1 MPSVPVGSVT
11 ELSATSGSVWF
22 ASRSEAAAYAEVAS
36 LPVQLGLSTPSS
48 ARESALLLAGSQ
60 NGLPYAWQ
68 NNQPVIPV
76 ITAGRSAA
84 LQLKRAMDIV
94 LSLIA
99 IVVLAPVFVMAAI
112 AIRMTS
118 EGPIFF
124 KQQRV
129 GLNNEPFSVYKFR
142 TMFVDRQDTT
152 GVRQTLVE
160 DPRITPIGRFLRK
173 TSIDE
178 VPQIFNILRG
188 EMSFVGP
195 RPHVPDML
203 AGGLLYD
210 ELVPYYDLRHAM
222 KPGLTGWAQ
231 ANGFRGPTID
241 PIRARQRVDHDIAYV
256 QNFSIWLDV
265 VIIAKTA
272 WREFITGTGV

>member
-1 MPSVPVGSVT
+1 VGSAT
-11 ELSATSGSVWF
+11 ELSVASGSVWF
-22 ASRSEAAAYAEVAS
+22 ASRSEAAAYAELAS
-36 LPVQLGLSTPSS
+36 LPVQLGLSSPSS

-68 NNQPVIPV
+68 NNKPVIPI
-76 ITAGRSAA
+76 ITTGRSTA
-84 LQLKRAMDIV
+84 LQLKRAMDII

-112 AIRMTS
+112 AVKMTS
-118 EGPIFF
+118 DGPVFF
-124 KQQRV
+124 RQQRV

-142 TMFVDRQDTT
+142 TMFVDGQDTS

-160 DPRITPIGRFLRK
+160 DPRITPVGKFLRK

-210 ELVPYYDLRHAM
+210 ELVPYYDLRHTM

-256 QNFSIWLDV
+256 QNFTVWLDV

>member
-1 MPSVPVGSVT
+1 
-11 ELSATSGSVWF
+11 
-22 ASRSEAAAYAEVAS
+22 
-36 LPVQLGLSTPSS
+36 
-48 ARESALLLAGSQ
+48 
-60 NGLPYAWQ
+60 
-68 NNQPVIPV
+68 
-76 ITAGRSAA
+76 
-84 LQLKRAMDIV
+84 MDII

-112 AIRMTS
+112 AVKMTS
-118 EGPIFF
+118 DGPVFF
-124 KQQRV
+124 RQQRV

-142 TMFVDRQDTT
+142 TMFVDGQDTS

-160 DPRITPIGRFLRK
+160 DPRITPVGKFLRK

-210 ELVPYYDLRHAM
+210 ELVPYYDLRHTM

-256 QNFSIWLDV
+256 QNFTVWLDV